1 MGVRISL
8 LLPKQKFKVLCSTTL
23 KSPTTS
29 LSTESYNELVNKV
42 TWPTFPQLQS
52 STIVVMVASVI
63 FAIVVLA
70 MDLTFENLMAVIYK
84 TLGNL
89 GR

>member
-1 MGVRISL
+1 MFNYV
-8 LLPKQKFKVLCSTTL
+8 K
-23 KSPTTS
+23 
-29 LSTESYNELVNKV
+29 ESYNELVNKV

-63 FAIVVLA
+63 FALIVLVI
-70 MDLTFENLMAVIYK
+70 DISFENLMAVIYK
-84 TLGNL
+84 TLANL

>member
-8 LLPKQKFKVLCSTTL
+8 LLPRVKDEDMFKYV
-23 KSPTTS
+23 K
-29 LSTESYNELVNKV
+29 ESYNELVNKV

-70 MDLTFENLMAVIYK
+70 MDVTFENVMAGIYK
-84 TLGNL
+84 TLGGL

>member
-1 MGVRISL
+1 MFNYV
-8 LLPKQKFKVLCSTTL
+8 K
-23 KSPTTS
+23 
-29 LSTESYNELVNKV
+29 ESYNELVNKV
-42 TWPTFPQLQS
+42 MWPMFPQLQS

>member
-1 MGVRISL
+1 MFNYV
-8 LLPKQKFKVLCSTTL
+8 K
-23 KSPTTS
+23 
-29 LSTESYNELVNKV
+29 ESYNELVNKM
-42 TWPTFPQLQS
+42 TWPTFPQLQN